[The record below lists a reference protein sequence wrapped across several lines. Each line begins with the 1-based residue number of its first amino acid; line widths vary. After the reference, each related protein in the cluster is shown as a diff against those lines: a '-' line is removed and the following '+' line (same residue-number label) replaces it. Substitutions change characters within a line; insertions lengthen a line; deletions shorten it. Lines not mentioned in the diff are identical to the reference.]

1 MQSLE
6 KQSFPPTFPR
16 LSRRAVLSGLGAGS
30 AGLPFMSHRAVAQMQ
45 VPRLDVPYVPT
56 PQDVVDRML
65 DMAQVSATDFVMDLG
80 CGDGRM
86 LVTAAKKFGARGFGV
101 DINPERIKEATE
113 NARTNGVSANVTFEV
128 KNLFETPIA
137 QASVLTM
144 YLLPDINLQLRPRI
158 LREMKPGSRIVS
170 HAFTMGDWEPDLQD
184 QVRVRDIYFWIVPA
198 QVAGKWTLS
207 EGGDTYALDLVQ
219 KYQKFEGTVTI
230 NGAPAKLTHGRLA
243 GEDISFVVEAENARR
258 RAFIGKVT
266 GDAMKFDP
274 LTMPDIAKDWAASRG
289 K

>member
-1 MQSLE
+1 MQPLA
-6 KQSFPPTFPR
+6 KQSFVPLR
-16 LSRRAVLSGLGAGS
+16 LSRRTLLSALGVGS
-30 AGLPFMSHRAVAQMQ
+30 AILPFVTDRAAAQMQ
-45 VPRLDVPYVPT
+45 APRLDVPYVPT

-65 DMAQVSATDFVMDLG
+65 EMAQVTAADFVMDLG

-207 EGGDTYALDLVQ
+207 EGSDTYALDLVQ
-219 KYQKFEGTVTI
+219 KYQKFEGTVAI
-230 NGAPAKLTHGRLA
+230 NGVAGKLTHGRLA
-243 GEDISFVVEAENARR
+243 GEDITFVVEAENARR

-274 LTMPDIAKDWAASRG
+274 LTMPDIAKDWVASRG